1 LTCLSALIKKAYQEI
16 STTPSP
22 PPLPDLLEVET
33 RMNVQQISSTRT
45 LTGEKRTDRT
55 IIVCRKRTGQTR
67 TVLTRRWIRENAIL
81 NKQAKEKKTGRL
93 AMATQGWAGYICFIL
108 LIIGLAAGCQKN
120 QEDEINT
127 QIEKLHSSSRD
138 VRDAAIDALVKIGAP
153 AVDPLITSLKTNNQ
167 DIQASAAR
175 ALGKIGDKRAIR
187 PLINLLTK
195 SFDIDLMFE
204 TVVALSSLDE
214 QEACKEL
221 NRLKGESNPI
231 IAQLA
236 KKMLKSSELCK

>member
-1 LTCLSALIKKAYQEI
+1 
-16 STTPSP
+16 
-22 PPLPDLLEVET
+22 
-33 RMNVQQISSTRT
+33 MNVQQISNTQT
-45 LTGEKRTDRT
+45 LTRERTNRT

-67 TVLTRRWIRENAIL
+67 TVLARRWIRENAIL
-81 NKQAKEKKTGRL
+81 NKQVKEKKTGRL
-93 AMATQGWAGYICFIL
+93 AMATRGWAGYICFIL
-108 LIIGLAAGCQKN
+108 LIIGLAAGCQKS

-214 QEACKEL
+214 KEACKEL

-236 KKMLKSSELCK
+236 KKMLKNSELCK